1 VSTAGLV
8 LRPPVAAQTARA
20 AEVAADGGTWPH
32 TRRLLPWS
40 IAAFVTMLWMLPF
53 SAISLPI
60 TLPMDAKLDRPMI
73 AAIGGLWLAT
83 LAVGSK
89 AIRPRLRFGRIHAAI
104 AIFFVIAVA
113 SVLLNASTLANLTEL
128 GLGVKKLV
136 LLISYLFFFVVA
148 ASVIRPEEVRPF
160 TRFSLW
166 LAAIVSVTTVLE
178 YRAGFNPYY
187 SISSIALPG
196 LVAVPDD
203 LGSIDYSGRLTIYGA
218 MDHPL
223 ELALMLALILPL
235 AIVQVLNAT
244 EKRDRWMKLA
254 LAGLIIAGIFSTQR
268 KSGLIGT
275 GVSVLFLL
283 AYRRPP
289 LKQLLGMLVGL
300 LLLLHLVAPGTLG
313 GLRQQLAPQHLTKTN
328 STAQR
333 ANDYDGVAPDI
344 RHHPSLGRGYGT
356 YDGLKYRI
364 LDNQYLGLLV
374 TVGFVGTAAYLVM
387 LLSGVTA
394 VHPFARGK
402 RAGPVPPSVLLALAA
417 GILSF
422 VVGSALFDVLS
433 FPHVTYEMFFVLA
446 LIHAGTQPPPPAAE
460 PPG

>member
-8 LRPPVAAQTARA
+8 LRPPVAAPAARA
-20 AEVAADGGTWPH
+20 ARAADDGGTWPH

-40 IAAFVTMLWMLPF
+40 VAAFVTMLWVLPF

-60 TLPMDAKLDRPMI
+60 ALPMDAKLDRPVL

-83 LAVGSK
+83 IAVGSRG
-89 AIRPRLRFGRIHAAI
+89 IRPRLRFGRIHAAV
-104 AIFFVIAVA
+104 AVFFVIAVV
-113 SVLLNASTLANLTEL
+113 SVLANASTLATLTEL

-136 LLISYLFFFVVA
+136 LLISYAFFFVIA
-148 ASVIRPEEVRPF
+148 ASVIRPQEVRAF

-166 LAAIVSVTTVLE
+166 LAGIVAVTTVLE

-187 SISSIALPG
+187 SISSLALPG
-196 LVAVPDD
+196 LVATPND
-203 LGSIDYSGRLTIYGA
+203 LGSVDYSGRLTIYGA

-235 AIVQVLNAT
+235 AIVQVLEAR
-244 EKRDRWMKLA
+244 ESRERWMRLA
-254 LAGLIIAGIFSTQR
+254 LAGLIMAGIFSTQR

-275 GVSVLFLL
+275 GVSVIFLL

-289 LKQLLGMLVGL
+289 LKQILGMLVGL
-300 LLLLHLVAPGTLG
+300 FVLLHLVAPGTIG
-313 GLRQQLAPQHLTKTN
+313 GLRQQLQPQHLTKTN

-344 RHHPSLGRGYGT
+344 RHRPALGRGYGT

-394 VHPFARGK
+394 VHRFGRGK
-402 RAGPVPPSVLLALAA
+402 RAGPVAPGILLALAA
-417 GILSF
+417 GVLSF
-422 VVGSALFDVLS
+422 TVGSALFDVLS

-446 LIHAGTQPPPPAAE
+446 LIHAGTQPPPAAE
-460 PPG
+460 PA